1 VQQCSWAAQ
10 RRGPQRWA
18 ACRAH
23 RERLRP
29 NRREDHDVHRD
40 HVRQD
45 HAHQG
50 HRGDLTEAH
59 RRQAVYQAQPELP
72 KAPVLQQ
79 EALPQGESQPLA
91 ALPVLEPVLAQQQA
105 LAARQAE
112 SLRAVSPGLQLA
124 VLRVA

>member
-1 VQQCSWAAQ
+1 MQQCSWAGQ
-10 RRGPQRWA
+10 RRVPQRSA
-18 ACRAH
+18 ACRVH
-23 RERLRP
+23 RARLRP
-29 NRREDHDVHRD
+29 GHREDHHDDHPD

-59 RRQAVYQAQPELP
+59 PQRAVYQAQPELP

-91 ALPVLEPVLAQQQA
+91 ALPVLEPVSAQQQA
-105 LAARQAE
+105 LAARQ
-112 SLRAVSPGLQLA
+112 AVSPGLQLA
-124 VLRVA
+124 VLRAA